1 MERRRAEGEWKKKGP
16 SFTQGYGAFK
26 ENRKS
31 LPLANDDL
39 SGRLNGIWMG
49 SYKLRANMARY
60 GRNENVRPPGMQ
72 QKRLKSVIVKHQDNR
87 SIRSVIISKEERI
100 RDERSYAEIV
110 KGDGKLNVRVEEP
123 ELEDPKVI
131 GRKVNVHEEEED
143 WHEITVIPRKEDEEL
158 VKKVLIGEVKS
169 YEMLQNI
176 SDMPRLEGIY
186 NVKVSYVGGFHVLIE
201 FDNEDLADDFLRKA
215 RPSWSNWFSNL
226 AKWHRD
232 FEIGKR
238 LASISI
244 YGVPLHVWNSEVFE
258 EIARVWWE
266 PVCLTNEDNS
276 NLNKE
281 VRRVGIL
288 TSEAPWINDFVKVN
302 VQGRCYKV
310 RVIEDPSRS
319 MGMTPSDGNLD
330 SDQSTNEDWFDLDD
344 NQSEGVLLEK
354 VDMNNDNCGGSDD
367 KGGRVSASQHDRSVE
382 SSKDREKSKE
392 QSSREVEK
400 AVEKSKLRGNE
411 GVNGNLL
418 EVHKE
423 PKDKNIE
430 PNTFNPEEKT
440 QQEKRTEE
448 FENR

>member
-1 MERRRAEGEWKKKGP
+1 
-16 SFTQGYGAFK
+16 
-26 ENRKS
+26 
-31 LPLANDDL
+31 
-39 SGRLNGIWMG
+39 
-49 SYKLRANMARY
+49 
-60 GRNENVRPPGMQ
+60 
-72 QKRLKSVIVKHQDNR
+72 
-87 SIRSVIISKEERI
+87 
-100 RDERSYAEIV
+100 
-110 KGDGKLNVRVEEP
+110 
-123 ELEDPKVI
+123 
-131 GRKVNVHEEEED
+131 
-143 WHEITVIPRKEDEEL
+143 
-158 VKKVLIGEVKS
+158 
-169 YEMLQNI
+169 MLQNI

-244 YGVPLHVWNSEVFE
+244 YGVPLHVWNSEVFA
-258 EIARVWWE
+258 EIARVWGE

-330 SDQSTNEDWFDLDD
+330 SDQSTNGDWFDLDD

-354 VDMNNDNCGGSDD
+354 VDMNNDNCGVSDE
-367 KGGRVSASQHDRSVE
+367 KGGRVSASQHDPSVE

-392 QSSREVEK
+392 QSFREVEK

-423 PKDKNIE
+423 PKVKNIE
-430 PNTFNPEEKT
+430 PNTFNPGDSPILEPASGPVRLDSGAPRVPNLNNSPNSSGVFPFLDTVEIEEEEYDLGVEDEIEQAISNEIERKRRSKRKG
-440 QQEKRTEE
+440 QKNSRIAKPSQKEKSLSVKSTSDCSNARWEE
-448 FENR
+448 INQTIRIGEELGINFNGKRDLVEEAISRDGAIPFKC